1 MFIASQRKPP
11 VPATATNSPSVT
23 NKIPIH
29 FHEISSLS
37 SLAMTKR
44 RQQDSAEIEL
54 DHRDLLQEDEFER
67 HKLVVEIT
75 EELRPQHPL

>member
-1 MFIASQRKPP
+1 
-11 VPATATNSPSVT
+11 
-23 NKIPIH
+23 
-29 FHEISSLS
+29 
-37 SLAMTKR
+37 MTKR

-67 HKLVVEIT
+67 RKLVVEIT